1 MAAEAGIELR
11 HRLEY
16 IAVASVM
23 TVVGLVPHGLARLTG
38 NALGLAFY
46 ALDAPHRRLAVR
58 NLQRAFPTWSPT
70 EVQRTARRVFRH
82 FGRLLIEVLRFTQL
96 PKDEMRAQLDVEGAE
111 RVRAALEA
119 GKGVIFISGHFGFWE
134 IQGIGHAL
142 HLPPMSVVARPLD
155 NPLLH
160 TLLERARTR
169 LGNSVIYRRGGL
181 RRILRTLQANSI
193 VAIMIDQHIQSADA
207 VMVNFF
213 GRPASTTSA
222 VAQLAMRTGAAII
235 PVFAVPIEGGRF
247 KLIYDPPVPLPDAE
261 CPDPLRDITQR
272 CTDVLERYV
281 REHPDQWLWMHR
293 RWRDPEPAEGERG
306 MFPAGAEESEDTTEL
321 DLRPEDD
328 R

>member
-1 MAAEAGIELR
+1 MSAGPQPTIR

-23 TVVGLVPHGLARLTG
+23 TVVGLVPHGLALRTG

-46 ALDAPHRRLAVR
+46 LLDAPHRRLARR
-58 NLQRAFPTWSPT
+58 NLERAFPDWPRDA
-70 EVQRTARRVFRH
+70 VQRTARRVFRH

-96 PKDEMRAQLDVEGAE
+96 PKDEMRAQLDFEGAD
-111 RVRAALEA
+111 RVRAALTA

-142 HLPPMSVVARPLD
+142 QLPPMSVVARPLD

-160 TLLERARTR
+160 GLLERARTR

-181 RRILRTLQANSI
+181 RRIMRTLQANSI
-193 VAIMIDQHIQSADA
+193 VAIMIDQHIQSSDA

-213 GRPASTTSA
+213 GRPASTTTA
-222 VAQLAMRTGAAII
+222 VAQLALRTGAAVI
-235 PVFAVPIEGGRF
+235 PVFAVPIAGGRY
-247 KLIYDPPVPLPDAE
+247 KLIYDHPVAPPAADCA
-261 CPDPLRDITQR
+261 DPMRDFTQR

-293 RWRDPEPAEGERG
+293 RWRDPEPSEGDRG
-306 MFPAGAEESEDTTEL
+306 MFPAGAEESEDTSDLEL
-321 DLRPEDD
+321 RTEDD